1 MNEARTS
8 GRYIPEYVFISPFS
22 FFPFFIFI
30 FIFFKKK
37 PEPGELTRRGC
48 QVDLG

>member
-30 FIFFKKK
+30 FIFIFFKKNQNQENL
-37 PEPGELTRRGC
+37 PDVAVRLI
-48 QVDLG
+48 